1 MRGRPRWLLLAG
13 PLFSLCFYT
22 YGPAKVFV
30 PVFLLGAIL
39 VYARRLWAAR
49 GTLAMAVVL
58 MVMTAM
64 PVLVFDY
71 THRDRSS
78 QYFSRTT
85 TLNPAQSVEENAR
98 RVVDQYQRF
107 FSRAFLF
114 ENGDPLTRH
123 AVPGFGE
130 LYWTM
135 LPLLGLGVLWCLW
148 PRHPE
153 GKLFLWWLVLYPV
166 ARR

>member
-1 MRGRPRWLLLAG
+1 VLLYLRASEGVRCRP
-13 PLFSLCFYT
+13 SSS
-22 YGPAKVFV
+22 
-30 PVFLLGAIL
+30 GAIL

-49 GTLAMAVVL
+49 GTLVMAIVL

-71 THRDRSS
+71 MHRDRSS

-135 LPLLGLGVLWCLW
+135 LPPPRPRVLWCLW

-153 GKLFLWWLVLYPV
+153 GKLLPVV
-166 ARR
+166 ARCSIRWRRR